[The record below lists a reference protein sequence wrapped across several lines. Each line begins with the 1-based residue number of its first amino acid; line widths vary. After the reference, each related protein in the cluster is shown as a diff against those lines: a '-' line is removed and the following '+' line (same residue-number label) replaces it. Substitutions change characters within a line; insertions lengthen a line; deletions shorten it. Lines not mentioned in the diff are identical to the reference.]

1 VGVAEARGRR
11 SDASLTWG
19 NPSLA
24 AASSRLNADV
34 FESYGTL

>member
-1 VGVAEARGRR
+1 VAEARGRR
-11 SDASLTWG
+11 SNAIITWG
-19 NPSLA
+19 NPSLT

>member
-1 VGVAEARGRR
+1 VAEARGRG
-11 SDASLTWG
+11 SNVILTRG
-19 NPSLA
+19 NPSLR